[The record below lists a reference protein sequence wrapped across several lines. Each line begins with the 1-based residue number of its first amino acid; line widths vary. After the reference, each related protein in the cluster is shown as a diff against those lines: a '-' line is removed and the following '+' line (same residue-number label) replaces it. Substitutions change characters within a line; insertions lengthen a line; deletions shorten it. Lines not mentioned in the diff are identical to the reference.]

1 MMKTMKNEKGL
12 RALAMLRYQAAH
24 YQSLGKG
31 AISQQLNAKIRQ
43 LQIEQNVDAVRF

>member
-1 MMKTMKNEKGL
+1 MRTMKNEEGP

-31 AISQQLNAKIRQ
+31 AISQQLNAKIRR
-43 LQIEQNVDAVRF
+43 IEQSAVRF